1 MRKLLRII
9 PLFAMIA
16 GCSTVQYQTSNRCLA
31 YHLSDGNY
39 SWRPTELIHDDN
51 YLYIKLP
58 ESANFTPKL
67 EVMDVEFSQ
76 PTLVPYTYDEAS
88 RIIKVKD
95 NYDQYLLFRRDV
107 EDFYQDTIKID
118 CIRKL
123 PVSK

>member
-1 MRKLLRII
+1 MEKLTRIL
-9 PLFAMIA
+9 PLIAMIS

-76 PTLVPYTYDEAS
+76 PTLVPYTYDETS
-88 RIIKVKD
+88 HIIKVKD

-107 EDFYQDTIKID
+107 EEFYQDTIKID
-118 CIRKL
+118 CLRQI
-123 PVSK
+123 PINN